1 LKLRGWDIQTKSKSS
16 ILMYKSKLKAK
27 TKKSMDENLY
37 IIEIIQRN
45 GFTKTETQNHD
56 KDKVVPTRSKA

>member
-1 LKLRGWDIQTKSKSS
+1 
-16 ILMYKSKLKAK
+16 MYKSKLKAK